1 MPVLLTVLTIGAAVA
16 LLALLMFGLLL
27 IFKPL
32 ESIRQQLERITMGVR
47 AIERQTED
55 PARIA
60 RALDAALV
68 ELESA
73 LESAAG
79 RVDSSARESAAMRL
93 RLREALRR

>member
-32 ESIRQQLERITMGVR
+32 ESIREQLERITLGVR
-47 AIERQTED
+47 AIERQTEN

-60 RALDAALV
+60 RELDAALA

-73 LESAAG
+73 LESAAT
-79 RVDSSARESAAMRL
+79 RIAPAASEPAPTRQA
-93 RLREALRR
+93 LREALRS